1 VQRLAVAD
9 ERPTSGEV
17 SGADDTAVTL
27 VTHRKVAAR
36 DVEAFEGW
44 LERSGRA
51 LTGTPGYLGSTVISP
66 SESRDDWT
74 LVQRFTDA
82 AAARAW
88 LDSSAR
94 RELYE
99 QISDVEVIDEEV
111 TLFRENPSSGDE
123 VSVLISSTVPPAL
136 EADYLAW
143 QKRISDVEAQFRG
156 FRGHRIQR
164 PVPGVQDAWVVL
176 LTFDTAENL
185 ATWIDSPE
193 RARLLKE
200 GERFNADLSVAA
212 SSFGFDFWAPAG
224 ETARESVM
232 KNNLLVLA
240 ALYPIVFGW
249 GYFVSTPLF
258 DGPHAIPFWLS
269 LFVGNFVSTQ
279 LLGWFVMP
287 RVFKMFAWWL
297 KPKPGWR
304 AQALGF
310 GILIVVYGASMGLYA
325 WLLSLAA

>member
-1 VQRLAVAD
+1 MERLAVTD
-9 ERPTSGEV
+9 GRPVAGEV

-27 VTHRKVAAR
+27 VTHRKVAAH

-44 LERSGRA
+44 VEQSGRS
-51 LTGTPGYLGSTVISP
+51 LTGTPGYLGSTVITP
-66 SESRDDWT
+66 TDERGDWT

-82 AAARAW
+82 ASARAW
-88 LDSSAR
+88 LDGPAR
-94 RELYE
+94 RSLYA
-99 QISDVEVIDEEV
+99 QIADVQVLDEEV
-111 TLFRENPSSGDE
+111 TLFREDPTHGDE
-123 VSVLISSTVPPAL
+123 VSVLISSTVPAAL
-136 EADYLAW
+136 EQDYLAW
-143 QKRISDVEAQFRG
+143 QKRISDTEAQFRG

-164 PVPGVQDAWVVL
+164 PVPGVQDEWVVI
-176 LTFDTAENL
+176 LTFDSAENL
-185 ATWIDSPE
+185 AVWIDSPE
-193 RARLLKE
+193 RKRLLRE
-200 GERFNADLSVAA
+200 GERFNADLAVAT
-212 SSFGFDFWAPAG
+212 SSFGFDFWTPKG

-249 GYFVSTPLF
+249 GYFVSTPLV

-304 AQALGF
+304 AQLLGF
-310 GILIVVYGASMGLYA
+310 GILIVVYGASMALYA